1 LTGDLIFPFFALI
14 QMKLSR
20 TKIFWPLALL
30 SVLLVAVVLVYCYLE
45 RRAVQRTEERFIS
58 TFVELSI
65 AQKMFSPAEGGPEG
79 YDSARSEILSRNGF
93 SSEDFLAL
101 EAAYKDEPERW
112 VRIWEGVVKRLEQQ
126 KEERRRQPIEAKRTP
141 PKKRPVPP

>member
-1 LTGDLIFPFFALI
+1 
-14 QMKLSR
+14 
-20 TKIFWPLALL
+20 
-30 SVLLVAVVLVYCYLE
+30 
-45 RRAVQRTEERFIS
+45 
-58 TFVELSI
+58 
-65 AQKMFSPAEGGPEG
+65 
-79 YDSARSEILSRNGF
+79 
-93 SSEDFLAL
+93 LAL